1 MLIMAILAVMALS
14 GCNVLQPPAVQV
26 QDVAQIET
34 TSDGTVLNFRLAMGN
49 PNSESLQLLEVSY
62 ELIVDG
68 QVVYEGRRAA
78 QRTLGPRTE
87 AEMELPAVI
96 PFARI
101 GWGEESLPRG
111 APYHLRGTLQY
122 VTPGYIAEILFD
134 TGVRRP
140 RIAFADQGEIT
151 LDR

>member
-1 MLIMAILAVMALS
+1 MLTMMAALP
-14 GCNVLQPPAVQV
+14 GCNMLQPPSVRV
-26 QDVAQIET
+26 QDVAQIEA
-34 TSDGTVLNFRLAMGN
+34 TSDGTVLNFQLAMGN
-49 PNSESLQLLEVSY
+49 PNAESLQLLEVSY
-62 ELIVDG
+62 ELSIDG

-87 AEMELPAVI
+87 ADMELPAVI

-101 GWGEESLPRG
+101 GWGEEALPRD
-111 APYHLRGTLQY
+111 AKYQLRGSLQY

-140 RIAFADQGEIT
+140 RISFADQGEVT